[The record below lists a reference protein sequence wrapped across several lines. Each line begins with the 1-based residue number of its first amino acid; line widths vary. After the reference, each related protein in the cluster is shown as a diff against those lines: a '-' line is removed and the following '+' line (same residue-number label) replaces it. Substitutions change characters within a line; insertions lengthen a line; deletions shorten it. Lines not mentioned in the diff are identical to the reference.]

1 MRRLNMSFNAEQT
14 EKDMLASV
22 QAVMGGEWPK
32 ISGAMQQVL
41 KDERE
46 ALQRIAAAYAAGKIN
61 DADLKSQLEDEKDT
75 FKAGLSMVHAVST
88 AAIQKAVNAAIDTL
102 WKAISATM

>member
-1 MRRLNMSFNAEQT
+1 MAFNAEQT

-32 ISGAMQQVL
+32 ISDAMQQVL
-41 KDERE
+41 QDERE
-46 ALQRIAAAYAAGKIN
+46 ALHKIAAAYATGKIN
-61 DADLKSQLEDEKDT
+61 DDDLKSQLEDEKDT

-88 AAIQKAVNAAIDTL
+88 ASIQKAVNAALDTF
-102 WKAISATM
+102 WKAVSAATK